1 MSQKTYIPIKEAE
14 QLTGKS
20 ARTIRYHLQK
30 FKETTNNKKILD
42 SVFRY
47 DKDDYDNDLL
57 LINIDFLNKLYP
69 NSIAM
74 SGNRLQDGNAKVL
87 QQDQTRPSASEIE
100 DLVQMRMK
108 VMQDAHQKEIERLEK
123 AHQDYLER
131 LDAGAIRMIEQH
143 DKVVDLL
150 SKTNDSLQK
159 QLVAKDE
166 TARYLIEQIR
176 ELKQEKQIEESSY
189 IDMTNV
195 KNEVEAEMDNVA
207 SQHDPSEADA
217 VQEAEQ
223 VDEVREQSIEQPI
236 KDNSPKDID
245 EALKKGM
252 SFAEWMSRQND

>member
-1 MSQKTYIPIKEAE
+1 MSQNKYIPIKEAE
-14 QLTGKS
+14 QLTGKT

-30 FKETTNNKKILD
+30 FKETTNNKKLLD

-57 LINIDFLNKLYP
+57 LINIAFLSKLYP
-69 NSIAM
+69 GTM
-74 SGNRLQDGNAKVL
+74 QRVEKGLQDSNAKVL
-87 QQDQTRPSASEIE
+87 QQDQTRPSANEIE
-100 DLVQMRMK
+100 ELVQMRMK

-131 LDAGAIRMIEQH
+131 LDAGAIRMIDQH
-143 DKVVDLL
+143 NKVVDLL

-166 TARYLIEQIR
+166 TARYLIEQIK

-189 IDMTNV
+189 IDMTKV
-195 KNEVEAEMDNVA
+195 KDDVEADLTLSGSAETI
-207 SQHDPSEADA
+207 
-217 VQEAEQ
+217 QEAEQ
-223 VDEVREQSIEQPI
+223 VDEIEQVQEQK

-245 EALKKGM
+245 EALEQGM
-252 SFAEWMSRQND
+252 SFAEWMATQNS